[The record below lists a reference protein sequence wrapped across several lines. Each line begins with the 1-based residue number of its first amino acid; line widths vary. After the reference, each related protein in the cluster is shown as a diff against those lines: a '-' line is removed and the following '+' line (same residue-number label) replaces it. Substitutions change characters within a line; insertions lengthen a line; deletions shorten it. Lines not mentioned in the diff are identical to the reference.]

1 MKAAKIQ
8 SLRSL
13 GKGMK
18 AVAREER
25 PAPPD
30 AGKPSFN
37 SVEARS
43 ASRER
48 QRLRRRAF
56 GQRSTQCFGLFQKP
70 CPVRLPPPPPI

>member
-13 GKGMK
+13 GKEMK
-18 AVAREER
+18 AVARER